1 MRTRT
6 FASAGAAVA
15 LAVLLAG
22 CGPAA
27 STQPAVTASP
37 KATATA
43 TATKATATTK
53 APTPTPTKTPVG
65 PPGDGG
71 NYATALELKAAV
83 EAAGLPCAAW
93 VEQSLK
99 YASSGGNCTNGSDI
113 LAIYPSKAAL
123 DEQLAVWTSFGKM
136 AQMKVLV
143 GKNWTVNSASADQLQ
158 KNLGG
163 QIFTTPGK

>member
-53 APTPTPTKTPVG
+53 APTPTKTPVG